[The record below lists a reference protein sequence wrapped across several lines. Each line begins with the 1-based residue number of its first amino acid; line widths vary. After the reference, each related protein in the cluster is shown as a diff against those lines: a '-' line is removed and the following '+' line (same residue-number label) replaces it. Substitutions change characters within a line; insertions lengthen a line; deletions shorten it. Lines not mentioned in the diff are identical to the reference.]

1 MTSGDGVRLSE
12 LFTTRTGIERS
23 PHVESLRY
31 LGFVVFVMKANKLLH
46 RLLVLMVSV
55 ALATMNFGASAPVT
69 PRGVQCPTAP
79 IQQVVETK
87 YVKNCCGELVAQTTV
102 RKPHE
107 GEAEFKQCR
116 CAEKKAADH
125 QDEKQA
131 TESVKPI
138 PLAAMSESLAD
149 LHFEPLQLPL
159 ESPVYVPVD
168 RKTPVFA
175 PPTPPPQFI

>member
-1 MTSGDGVRLSE
+1 
-12 LFTTRTGIERS
+12 
-23 PHVESLRY
+23 
-31 LGFVVFVMKANKLLH
+31 MKANKLLH

-55 ALATMNFGASAPVT
+55 ALATMNFGANAPVT
-69 PRGVQCPTAP
+69 PRGIQCPTAP
-79 IQQVVETK
+79 IQQVLETK

-107 GEAEFKQCR
+107 GEASFKQCR

-138 PLAAMSESLAD
+138 PLAALSESLAD
-149 LHFEPLQLPL
+149 LHFEPIQMPL
-159 ESPVYVPVD
+159 ESPVYVPID